1 MTRIKVPLILF
12 ILTAMALAGA
22 AALLVPATF
31 PDIEI
36 ARVSFSNTYSE
47 GGETI
52 DALLATPENPGE
64 EPMPAVVFAHGL
76 TANKEI
82 YFSLWRDF
90 ARRGIAVLAI
100 DLPGHGGSGGSSDL
114 GRTEYTAML
123 AAYDWLVTEHPEIDP
138 ARVAAVGHSLGG
150 ISATRAGTF
159 QPEPKFRAV
168 AAIFCW
174 QGDRAALEGLAGPIG
189 DYVGRLWPLLIFSRD
204 YDVNDPATAVQRDII
219 SNVSPGTPPNYLV
232 VIGDWDEFV
241 TIQHE
246 KELVAAAAGQEEIEP
261 GVVYGSFENGT
272 ARMLV
277 VTADDHA
284 TEIFSPWVFDKVY
297 DWLCSSFGIERTGTM
312 AIPALRFSLWV
323 VLLGCVLLMAL
334 LFTIILFRLLEGRAA
349 SPHFLMLPDGSSTP
363 ARKREM
369 VGGSIAWLCVT
380 AFLAYPLA
388 IWLGLTV
395 LVPFLVGDLVSSLAL
410 VRGILTLAGAAAGLL
425 LIYNMSNISAEIP
438 WGEKARSMLWSAV
451 PPLGGFAL
459 LLLLYVPLAHYLYL
473 GQALPWNWGWFVL
486 YAVLVTGLFWSE
498 GRYFHLFLLPAFG
511 ELASRGRKLLY
522 LVSEAA
528 LRTFAQMLVFLPFVI
543 AKPWHI
549 VGRAGS
555 LRLPMLVVVA
565 LIAFPLYL
573 VLAWINLYCRERK
586 ASLLLPSLGIALLQA
601 WVLCALL
608 CAR

>member
-1 MTRIKVPLILF
+1 MAKIKVLLVLF
-12 ILTAMALAGA
+12 VLTAIALAGV

-36 ARVSFSNTYSE
+36 ARVSFVNTYSP

-52 DALLATPENPGE
+52 EALLVTPESPGD

-76 TANKEI
+76 SLNKEI
-82 YFSLWRDF
+82 YFSLWRDY
-90 ARRGIAVLAI
+90 ARRGIAVLAV

-123 AAYDWLVTEHPEIDP
+123 AAYDWLVAEHPEIDP

-159 QPEPKFRAV
+159 QPEPKFCAV

-174 QGDRAALEGLAGPIG
+174 QGDRAALEGMVGPID

-204 YDVNDPATAVQRDII
+204 YDLNDPATAGQRDII
-219 SNVSPGTPPNYLV
+219 GNVGPGKPPNYLV

-261 GVVYGSFENGT
+261 GVVYGSFEDGT

-277 VTADDHA
+277 VTTDDHA

-297 DWLCSSFGIERTGTM
+297 DWLCSSFGIKRTGSM
-312 AIPALRFSLWV
+312 AIPAIRFSLWV
-323 VLLGCVLLMAL
+323 ALLSCVLLMAL

-349 SPHFLMLPDGSSTP
+349 SPLFLVLPDGSSTP

-369 VGGSIAWLCVT
+369 VGGSIAWLNIT

-395 LVPFLVGDLVSSLAL
+395 LVPFLLGDLVSSLAL
-410 VRGILTLAGAAAGLL
+410 MRGVFTLLGTAAGVLL
-425 LIYNMSNISAEIP
+425 FYNMLNKTAEVP
-438 WGEKARSMLWSAV
+438 WREKARSMLWSAV

-459 LLLLYVPLAHYLYL
+459 LLLLYAPLARYLYL
-473 GQALPWNWGWFVL
+473 GQALPWNWGWFAL
-486 YAVLVTGLFWSE
+486 YAALVTVMFWSE
-498 GRYFHLFLLPAFG
+498 GRYFHLVS
-511 ELASRGRKLLY
+511 ASR
-522 LVSEAA
+522 
-528 LRTFAQMLVFLPFVI
+528 LR
-543 AKPWHI
+543 
-549 VGRAGS
+549 
-555 LRLPMLVVVA
+555 
-565 LIAFPLYL
+565 
-573 VLAWINLYCRERK
+573 
-586 ASLLLPSLGIALLQA
+586 
-601 WVLCALL
+601 
-608 CAR
+608 